1 MNKFHL
7 PLSKQQE
14 CSIQLIHWHELIYW
28 IVQFS
33 QKFWN
38 TIKKHTKFD
47 FFTEKQI
54 PRSIKIQ
61 YNGEV
66 YLNILELREN
76 INIFQGS
83 FPECNFIVQRLL
95 T

>member
-1 MNKFHL
+1 MQH
-7 PLSKQQE
+7 
-14 CSIQLIHWHELIYW
+14 SIDTLKW
-28 IVQFS
+28 INLLYCEIFA
-33 QKFWN
+33 K
-38 TIKKHTKFD
+38 ILKHDKKAYEIW
-47 FFTEKQI
+47 FFAEKQV

-83 FPECNFIVQRLL
+83 FPECNFIVQRFL